1 MPEPTVSFCTGRDG
15 VRLAYRELGEGR
27 PLILLHGATGGGS
40 LWLHRGQAEAF
51 AEAGFRVILPDFRGQ
66 GLSDKPRDAA
76 AYPADVLTDDA
87 FALLDHLALSNA
99 EAGADADYDLG
110 GYSLGAR
117 IVVRMLVRG
126 ATPRRAVVAGQ
137 GMQQVLG
144 FGGGVGRMLRRIV
157 TATEPA
163 EPGSA
168 DERTAA
174 WLAAAGDDPVAVLHA
189 IDSVV
194 ATPAEDLGRV
204 QVPTLV
210 AMGTEDERLESID
223 ALVDA
228 LPNATKVT
236 MPGDHGR
243 AASTPEFVAA
253 MLAFLTAAP

>member
-1 MPEPTVSFCTGRDG
+1 VSFFTGRDG

-27 PLILLHGATGGGS
+27 PLILLHGATGGGA
-40 LWLHRGQAEAF
+40 LWLRHGQADAF
-51 AEAGFRVILPDFRGQ
+51 AEAGHRVILPDFRGQ
-66 GLSDKPRDAA
+66 GLSDRPHDAA

-87 FALLDHLALSNA
+87 LALLDHLALPS
-99 EAGADADYDLG
+99 ADADYDLG

-137 GMQQVLG
+137 GMQQILG
-144 FGGGVGRMLRRIV
+144 FGGGVGRMLRRV
-157 TATEPA
+157 FTATEPP
-163 EPGSA
+163 EPGSP
-168 DERTAA
+168 DEQTAA
-174 WLAAAGDDPVAVLHA
+174 WLAATGEDPVALLHA

-210 AMGTEDERLESID
+210 AMGTEDERSESVD
-223 ALVDA
+223 ALVEA
-228 LPNATKVT
+228 LPNATKAT

-253 MLAFLTAAP
+253 MLEFLTGAR

>member
-1 MPEPTVSFCTGRDG
+1 MPGPTVSFFTGRDG

-27 PLILLHGATGGGS
+27 PLILLHGAMGGGS

-76 AYPADVLTDDA
+76 AYPADVLTDDVL
-87 FALLDHLALSNA
+87 ALVDHLALS
-99 EAGADADYDLG
+99 GADAGYDLG

-117 IVVRMLVRG
+117 VVVRMLVRG

-157 TATEPA
+157 TATEPP

-168 DERTAA
+168 DEQSAA
-174 WLAAAGDDPVAVLHA
+174 WLAATGDDPVAVLHA

-194 ATPAEDLGRV
+194 PTPAEDLGRV

-253 MLAFLTAAP
+253 MLEFLTAAP